1 MGGSIS
7 CESSGLGHGAIFTA
21 TFRLHAKPTS
31 RKPSVDSEAISWP
44 PSLGLYRPSQRSSV
58 ASEDSPEAV
67 KACAALLIAAAA
79 AAEDTRRVE
88 AAAAAAAL
96 AAGPAQLGRITPVVL
111 VVPAAAAAIGG
122 RKARK
127 SSLVTAGAPAEKVSL
142 PVALVLVT
150 PAAASRRHEACRQS
164 PKTAGYPA
172 EVVSLPV
179 AFKRMRVVAADD
191 DSLCRTVLGLVIK
204 ARALLRPPC
213 ACRPLPGR
221 LCCAGPLRRRS
232 CVPGSQRAG
241 FDCTLCTNGEEV
253 EALVRASPG
262 IYDLIIMD
270 GSMGGGAKDGLPT
283 LRRLQALYAA
293 LQARTRPGALPARL
307 QASVGCAR
315 WPRAR

>member
-111 VVPAAAAAIGG
+111 VIPAAAAAAAIGS
-122 RKARK
+122 REALK
-127 SSLVTAGAPAEKVSL
+127 SSPKLESVPTETVSL
-142 PVALVLVT
+142 PVALVLVA
-150 PAAASRRHEACRQS
+150 PAAASATRICEARKSS
-164 PKTAGYPA
+164 PKLVDAPA

-179 AFKRMRVVAADD
+179 AFKRMRVLAADD
-191 DSLCRTVLGLVIK
+191 DSLSW
-204 ARALLRPPC
+204 ALSSRC
-213 ACRPLPGR
+213 CEPLPSLRVPPGPEA
-221 LCCAGPLRRRS
+221 AGLLL
-232 CVPGSQRAG
+232 SQRAG

-253 EALVRASPG
+253 EALVRFSPG

-270 GSMGGGAKDGLPT
+270 GSMGGGSKDGLPT

-293 LQARTRPGALPARL
+293 LQARTPRAPPARL
-307 QASVGCAR
+307 QASAVRRDRVEANE
-315 WPRAR
+315 